1 MFWLRKNRS
10 LNIPAVHKDEA
21 AVHKDEALMI
31 RIVRSEIIKIWD
43 WLVIDFEKLMLSTS
57 KGRLSLQTQPIPIL

>member
-1 MFWLRKNRS
+1 
-10 LNIPAVHKDEA
+10 
-21 AVHKDEALMI
+21 MI
-31 RIVRSEIIKIWD
+31 KRMKSEIIKIWN

>member
-21 AVHKDEALMI
+21 LMI
-31 RIVRSEIIKIWD
+31 RTVRSEIINIWD
-43 WLVIDFEKLMLSTS
+43 WLIIDFEKLMFSTS
-57 KGRLSLQTQPIPIL
+57 KGRLILQTQPIPFI